1 MWENEVSTD
10 IAAPI
15 EDVYRYLADFP
26 RHREWSHGVAELTPA
41 GNGTIGVGAEFR
53 ASETAPFKLTT
64 FSRLTVLDPPRRIAW
79 EASDGRN
86 MRVRWAFELGAKDG
100 GTHLVQ
106 RSRWEPTSLMG
117 RVALN
122 LMRKRQVPKEN
133 RQSLVQIKTILEANA
148 A

>member
-1 MWENEVSTD
+1 MWENAVSTD

-26 RHREWSHGVAELTPA
+26 RHKEWSHGVAELTTS
-41 GNGTIGVGAEFR
+41 GNGMVGVGAEFS

-64 FSRLTVLDPPRRIAW
+64 FSRITALDPPTHIAW

-86 MRVRWAFELGAKDG
+86 MRVCWAFDLDSRDG
-100 GTHLVQ
+100 QTHLVQ

-117 RVALN
+117 RVALT

-133 RQSLVQIKTILEANA
+133 RQSLDQIRAILEAA
-148 A
+148 